1 MVESDLRRLDRV
13 APALAIGFGAIAYH
27 PLLASALHAPTFH
40 QLETWLFR
48 PSQLPALLVLGV
60 AGWLLWRRRERLI
73 ALPDRRD
80 RGTAIGLASAAVA
93 LFAWATLTRSADVL
107 FVSLSAA
114 VLAFGSAA
122 RGRAGARALL
132 LPALALGLGIGIPL
146 PLRDEIVWSLQRAT
160 AIGSQWLL
168 VSLGRELTRE
178 GVVLRSAE
186 HSFQVIDG
194 CSGLQGIATLL
205 LVAILVGELLALSAG
220 QRGLLAAIAPGLGYA
235 LNTVR
240 IAYIAGSPNPEA
252 YAGLQGDH
260 TPQGLALL
268 AGGTALL
275 YGLGRVLARGS
286 SPAAV
291 PPRASQATR
300 PMPWRSVATGLGLLA
315 ALSLALP
322 PFALPADAASSNQ
335 LRFPEQRSFW
345 KSAPIGSDDPFFFG
359 TLVPGQS
366 FHRRYQRG
374 TGPKWIDTV
383 DLFIA
388 VERDDGGDA
397 YGRWSSKLQWPGPD
411 WNVERRLRAR
421 IWDLGT
427 EAELA
432 VAERATGTERAVIYT
447 WRPRD
452 RGLWR
457 ESWRSLLALEA
468 SPFRRE
474 RKRAVVQLVAYSPW
488 RDDPVALDRA
498 RLRLDRFIALF
509 RDELAAL

>member
-1 MVESDLRRLDRV
+1 MVESDLRRVDRV
-13 APALAIGFGAIAYH
+13 APALAIAFAAIAYH
-27 PLLASALHAPTFH
+27 PLLASALHAPTSY
-40 QLETWLFR
+40 QLATWLFR

-60 AGWLLWRRRERLI
+60 AGWLLWRRRERLR
-73 ALPDRRD
+73 ALPGRRD
-80 RGTAIGLASAAVA
+80 RATTFVFASAAAA
-93 LFAWATLTRSADVL
+93 LFAWGTLTRSTDVL
-107 FVSLSAA
+107 FLSLPAA

-132 LPALALGLGIGIPL
+132 LPALVSGLGLGIPL

-160 AIGSQWLL
+160 AIGSQGLL
-168 VSLGRELTRE
+168 GTLGREITRE

-205 LVAILVGELLALSAG
+205 LVAILVGELLSLSAPH
-220 QRGLLAAIAPGLGYA
+220 RALLVAIAPGLGYV
-235 LNTVR
+235 LNTMR

-275 YGLGRVLARGS
+275 YGIGRLLGRSDSPPDGSPRNSETAR
-286 SPAAV
+286 A
-291 PPRASQATR
+291 
-300 PMPWRSVATGLGLLA
+300 MPWRFAALGLGSLS
-315 ALSLALP
+315 ALSIVLP
-322 PFALPADAASSNQ
+322 PFASAAHAAVSNE
-335 LRFPEQRSFW
+335 LRFPEQREAW
-345 KSAPIGSDDPFFFG
+345 KSAPIGADDPFFFG
-359 TLVPGQS
+359 TLIPGQS

-374 TGPKWIDTV
+374 PDPKWIDTI
-383 DLFIA
+383 DLFVA
-388 VERDDGGDA
+388 LERDDRDDTYA
-397 YGRWSSKLQWPGPD
+397 RWSSKLQWPGPD
-411 WNVERRLRAR
+411 WDLQRRLTAR
-421 IWDLGT
+421 IWDLQT
-427 EAELA
+427 DARLS
-432 VAERATGTERAVIYT
+432 VAARATGVERAVIYT

-468 SPFRRE
+468 SPLRRE
-474 RKRAVVQLVAYSPW
+474 RGRAVIQLVAYSPW
-488 RDDPVALDRA
+488 QDDPVALDRA

-509 RDELAAL
+509 RDELAGL

>member
-1 MVESDLRRLDRV
+1 MVEPDLRRVDRI
-13 APALAIGFGAIAYH
+13 APAIAIGLGALAYH

-48 PSQLPALLVLGV
+48 PSQLPAPLVLGV
-60 AGWLLWRRRERLI
+60 AAWLLWRRRERLR
-73 ALPDRRD
+73 ALPNVRQ
-80 RGTAIGLASAAVA
+80 RGTALGFAAAAAA
-93 LFAWATLTRSADVL
+93 LFVWATLTRSTDVL
-107 FVSLSAA
+107 LLSLPPA

-132 LPALALGLGIGIPL
+132 LPALVLALGIGIPL
-146 PLRDEIVWSLQRAT
+146 PLRDEIVWALQRAT

-168 VSLGRELTRE
+168 VSLGREFARE
-178 GVVLRSAE
+178 GVVLHSAE

-194 CSGLQGIATLL
+194 CSGLQGIATLVL
-205 LVAILVGELLALSAG
+205 MAILVGELLALSAWR
-220 QRGLLAAIAPGLGYA
+220 RGLLVAIALGLGHV

-275 YGLGRVLARGS
+275 YGLGRLLAGGGS
-286 SPAAV
+286 PSGLPPRPSPPLRALPWRFAAAGLGALAAV
-291 PPRASQATR
+291 
-300 PMPWRSVATGLGLLA
+300 
-315 ALSLALP
+315 SLALP
-322 PFALPADAASSNQ
+322 PFAPPLHVSASSE
-335 LRFPEQRSFW
+335 LRFPAQRAPW
-345 KSAPIGSDDPFFFG
+345 TSAPIQNDDPFFFG
-359 TLVPGQS
+359 TVIPGQS
-366 FHRRYQRG
+366 FHWRYQRG
-374 TGPKWIDTV
+374 PDPKWIDTI
-383 DLFIA
+383 DLYVAF
-388 VERDDGGDA
+388 ERDDGGDA

-411 WNVERRLRAR
+411 WNRDRWLRVR

-427 EAELA
+427 EADFA
-432 VAERATGTERAVIYT
+432 VAERATGAERAVIYT
-447 WRPRD
+447 WRPRHE
-452 RGLWR
+452 GVWR

-474 RKRAVVQLVAYSPW
+474 QKRAVVQLVAYSPW
-488 RDDPVALDRA
+488 QDDPVALDRA

-509 RDELAAL
+509 RDEFAGL